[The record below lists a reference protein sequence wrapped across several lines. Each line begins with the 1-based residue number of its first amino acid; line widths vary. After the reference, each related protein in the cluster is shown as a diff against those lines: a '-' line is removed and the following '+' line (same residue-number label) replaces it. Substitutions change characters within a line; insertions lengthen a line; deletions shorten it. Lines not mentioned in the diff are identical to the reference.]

1 MESPKWK
8 VEYKPKSVR
17 ELLIRMKNVSEL
29 MLDLAYYSVVYN
41 DIPIAQE
48 VQELESQIDRLNYLL
63 LMNAAMAV
71 RDKED
76 AEQMAGIMRTASAA
90 NKISD
95 AAADIAKIALLGLG
109 TNRIFQRVMKKTEE
123 EIQRAQISHES
134 ILHDKTLKELNLST
148 TIGVDII
155 ALRRGRR
162 ILINPDDS
170 TTLFHGDILIARGS
184 DVGTKQIRELAD
196 GELKEIP

>member
-17 ELLIRMKNVSEL
+17 ELLIKMKNVSEL

-41 DIPIAQE
+41 DIEIAQE

-95 AAADIAKIALLGLG
+95 AAADIAKTVHLRLGI
-109 TNRIFQRVMKKTEE
+109 NPIFQRAPEPQDTPWPP
-123 EIQRAQISHES
+123 R
-134 ILHDKTLKELNLST
+134 
-148 TIGVDII
+148 
-155 ALRRGRR
+155 
-162 ILINPDDS
+162 
-170 TTLFHGDILIARGS
+170 
-184 DVGTKQIRELAD
+184 
-196 GELKEIP
+196 